1 MVIFNAFL
9 MAKHILTLN
18 VGHVI
23 EIELELET
31 KVMDLSSA
39 SVSPVI
45 IEKSNFYWIFSKFL
59 AQLCSQIFQ
68 VFYTYWNLLS
78 LIWLEKR

>member
-45 IEKSNFYWIFSKFL
+45 IEKSNFY
-59 AQLCSQIFQ
+59 
-68 VFYTYWNLLS
+68 
-78 LIWLEKR
+78 